1 MPAAQ
6 PNSQTIEDV
15 EKCVSFLKD
24 LELLWSGASRS
35 RAIIEQLL
43 VEYRNRTSTNPQGRH
58 HTQDQLVGS
67 NKRSFAE
74 FETSNTADTGEE
86 FFFWQQIAG
95 PEFFAFEATD
105 PDLFSSWDGT

>member
-1 MPAAQ
+1 MPSAQ
-6 PNSQTIEDV
+6 PNNQTVEDV

-43 VEYRNRTSTNPQGRH
+43 AEYRNRTPNDSQRRLH
-58 HTQDQLVGS
+58 MQDQVVGS

-74 FETSNTADTGEE
+74 FEASNPVDTGEE
-86 FFFWQQIAG
+86 FFFWQQIAA
-95 PEFFAFEATD
+95 PEFFAFEGAD
-105 PDLFSSWDGT
+105 PDLFNSWDGT